1 MHFLGREP
9 TGARLLVLTTVR
21 AENDTQIGAA
31 LAPVAQRVEVG
42 PLSPDAV
49 AELAR
54 AAGQGEL
61 ADRILEQTRGHTLFV
76 VEVLRALASGDAG
89 VPASLRTAVLARIRR
104 AGPPVEALLRSA
116 AVLGATLDPLTLGD
130 MLDLVP
136 AAALELCEAALE
148 ARLLWLDGA
157 SAPLPGGNALN
168 AAASETAS
176 LIALL
181 AVLAWAVIRPRGW
194 PEAVA
199 AVPAAVILI
208 AIGAIPAGGAGSE
221 ARQLG
226 PVIGFLAAI
235 LVLAH
240 LCDDDGLFRA
250 CGGWMARSSAGSPR
264 RLLAQ
269 VFVIASVTTAVL
281 SLDATVVLLTPV
293 VFATA
298 ARLEVRARPH
308 VYACTHLAN
317 SASLLLPVSN
327 LTNLLAFAASGL
339 AFGHF
344 AALMAVPWLAAIGVE
359 YAVFSRFFASDLNT
373 GGQNVRPRR
382 DRAGADQD
390 GADRDEDTKL
400 PVFTVIVVA
409 LTLAGFAGASA
420 AGVNPAWAAF
430 AGAVILAV
438 RALIRRRV
446 APAGLVRAAD
456 LPFLLFVLSLGIVV
470 KAVTDNGLGRALA
483 PLLPGGTSL
492 PALLATAALAAAL
505 ANVCNNLPAVLVL
518 LPLAAP
524 SGAGAVLAVLL
535 GVNIG
540 PNLTYTGSLATL
552 LWRRIL
558 RHHGSS
564 PDLGEFTRLGLL
576 TVPAGLVIGVLALW
590 AGLHVLGG

>member
-1 MHFLGREP
+1 M
-9 TGARLLVLTTVR
+9 
-21 AENDTQIGAA
+21 IAA
-31 LAPVAQRVEVG
+31 
-42 PLSPDAV
+42 
-49 AELAR
+49 
-54 AAGQGEL
+54 
-61 ADRILEQTRGHTLFV
+61 
-76 VEVLRALASGDAG
+76 
-89 VPASLRTAVLARIRR
+89 
-104 AGPPVEALLRSA
+104 
-116 AVLGATLDPLTLGD
+116 
-130 MLDLVP
+130 
-136 AAALELCEAALE
+136 
-148 ARLLWLDGA
+148 
-157 SAPLPGGNALN
+157 
-168 AAASETAS
+168 
-176 LIALL
+176 
-181 AVLAWAVIRPRGW
+181 
-194 PEAVA
+194 
-199 AVPAAVILI
+199 
-208 AIGAIPAGGAGSE
+208 
-221 ARQLG
+221 
-226 PVIGFLAAI
+226 
-235 LVLAH
+235 
-240 LCDDDGLFRA
+240 
-250 CGGWMARSSAGSPR
+250 
-264 RLLAQ
+264 
-269 VFVIASVTTAVL
+269 VTTAVL
-281 SLDATVVLLTPV
+281 SLDATAVLLTPV

-359 YAVFSRFFASDLNT
+359 YVVFGRFFASDLNT
-373 GGQNVRPRR
+373 GGRPRSRPRPDR
-382 DRAGADQD
+382 DRA
-390 GADRDEDTKL
+390 DRDGDTRL

-430 AGAVILAV
+430 AGAVVLAA
-438 RALIRRRV
+438 RALARRRV
-446 APAGLVRAAD
+446 APASLVRAAD

-590 AGLHVLGG
+590 AGLHALGG

>member
-1 MHFLGREP
+1 M
-9 TGARLLVLTTVR
+9 
-21 AENDTQIGAA
+21 I
-31 LAPVAQRVEVG
+31 
-42 PLSPDAV
+42 
-49 AELAR
+49 
-54 AAGQGEL
+54 
-61 ADRILEQTRGHTLFV
+61 
-76 VEVLRALASGDAG
+76 
-89 VPASLRTAVLARIRR
+89 
-104 AGPPVEALLRSA
+104 
-116 AVLGATLDPLTLGD
+116 
-130 MLDLVP
+130 
-136 AAALELCEAALE
+136 
-148 ARLLWLDGA
+148 
-157 SAPLPGGNALN
+157 
-168 AAASETAS
+168 
-176 LIALL
+176 
-181 AVLAWAVIRPRGW
+181 
-194 PEAVA
+194 
-199 AVPAAVILI
+199 
-208 AIGAIPAGGAGSE
+208 
-221 ARQLG
+221 
-226 PVIGFLAAI
+226 
-235 LVLAH
+235 
-240 LCDDDGLFRA
+240 
-250 CGGWMARSSAGSPR
+250 
-264 RLLAQ
+264 
-269 VFVIASVTTAVL
+269 TAVL

-373 GGQNVRPRR
+373 GDLNVRPRR
-382 DRAGADQD
+382 DRAGADQE
-390 GADRDEDTKL
+390 GAGRDEDTKL

-420 AGVNPAWAAF
+420 AGVNPAWVAF

-446 APAGLVRAAD
+446 APASLVRAAD
-456 LPFLLFVLSLGIVV
+456 LPFLLFVLSLGIIV

-492 PALLATAALAAAL
+492 PALLATAALGAAL

-576 TVPAGLVIGVLALW
+576 TVPAGLVFGVLALW

>member
-1 MHFLGREP
+1 MGYQHRLTGR
-9 TGARLLVLTTVR
+9 
-21 AENDTQIGAA
+21 D
-31 LAPVAQRVEVG
+31 
-42 PLSPDAV
+42 
-49 AELAR
+49 
-54 AAGQGEL
+54 
-61 ADRILEQTRGHTLFV
+61 
-76 VEVLRALASGDAG
+76 
-89 VPASLRTAVLARIRR
+89 
-104 AGPPVEALLRSA
+104 
-116 AVLGATLDPLTLGD
+116 
-130 MLDLVP
+130 
-136 AAALELCEAALE
+136 
-148 ARLLWLDGA
+148 
-157 SAPLPGGNALN
+157 ALN
-168 AAASETAS
+168 AAAAETVS

-181 AVLAWAVIRPRGW
+181 TVLAWAVIRPRGW

-208 AIGAIPAGGAGSE
+208 AAGAIPVSSAASQ

-250 CGGWMARSSAGSPR
+250 CGDWMARASAGSPR

-269 VFVIASVTTAVL
+269 VFGIAAVTTAVL

-317 SASLLLPVSN
+317 SGSLLLPVSN

-339 AFGHF
+339 AFGRF

-359 YAVFSRFFASDLNT
+359 YAVFGRYFASDLNT
-373 GGQNVRPRR
+373 GGQPNPGRDTRP
-382 DRAGADQD
+382 
-390 GADRDEDTKL
+390 
-400 PVFTVIVVA
+400 PVVTLVVVA

-420 AGVNPAWAAF
+420 AGINPAWAAF
-430 AGAVILAV
+430 AGAAVLAA
-438 RALIRRRV
+438 RALARRKM
-446 APAGLVRAAD
+446 APLALVRAAD
-456 LPFLLFVLSLGIVV
+456 LPFLLFVLGLGIVV
-470 KAVTDNGLGRALA
+470 KAVTDNGLGAALA

-558 RHHGSS
+558 QHHGSA

-576 TVPAGLVIGVLALW
+576 TVPAAVVLGVLALW
-590 AGLHVLGG
+590 AGLHLLGG